1 MTSQI
6 KVDFSYLIGEFRS
19 LTGQSFHRQVY
30 IKTVNEGELIMI
42 IVITMIVI
50 IIIII
55 IIIIIVIIIIII
67 NFVPFS
73 GEEI

>member
-30 IKTVNEGELIMI
+30 IKTVNEGEVIMI
-42 IVITMIVI
+42 IVITMIV
-50 IIIII
+50 III